1 MRLAKPSLDIGLY
14 VRDIDASRAFYE
26 NEVGLPYEE
35 LLKVG
40 GGVHQHRLG
49 LRGSVL
55 KLNSS
60 RSDVPTTPS
69 GYRRLL
75 IAAGHGA
82 SETTRDLTDPD
93 GTPVTVV
100 AAGTDGI
107 TAIGIEIAT
116 ADVEGLRAFYVEA
129 MGGQPFE
136 GVGDACRVGTTVVR
150 FVDDPSA
157 IAHATP
163 LVGVGF
169 RYVTVQVFDVA
180 AEHERIVSLGY
191 EEAMPP
197 RKLGEVAAISFV
209 RDPGGNWIEI
219 SQRASLTGDLPEH
232 V

>member
-1 MRLAKPSLDIGLY
+1 MKLAKPSLDIGLY
-14 VRDIDASRAFYE
+14 VSDIDASRAFYE

-60 RSDVPTTPS
+60 RNDVAAAPT

-75 IAAGHGA
+75 IAAVT
-82 SETTRDLTDPD
+82 SVPRDLTDPD
-93 GTPVTVV
+93 GIAVSIVEP
-100 AAGTDGI
+100 GDSGI

-116 ADVEGLRAFYVEA
+116 ADVDRMRTFYVEA
-129 MGGQPFE
+129 MGGQAIE
-136 GVGDACRVGTTVVR
+136 GDGACRVGTTLVR
-150 FVDDPSA
+150 FVDDPSKTP
-157 IAHATP
+157 HAAP
-163 LVGVGF
+163 LVGAGF
-169 RYVTVQVFDVA
+169 RYLTVQVFDVA

-219 SQRASLTGDLPEH
+219 SQRASLTGELPER